1 MWYVI
6 YHHERTRLTD
16 NRCTTIDEEMTMS
29 AVASSLS
36 PATASPATTTADDT
50 LKQKTRDAGVVS
62 GGHLVAR
69 ALKNEGV
76 DTIFTLCGGHIID
89 IYDGCVDEGIRII
102 DVRHE
107 QVAAHAADGYARQT
121 GKLGCVVTT
130 AGPGCMNAVT
140 GIATAFRSES
150 PVLHIGGQG
159 ALTQHKMGSLQDL
172 PHVDIM
178 APITKF
184 SASVPS
190 TERVADMISMAAR
203 ECFNGAPGP
212 SYLEIP
218 RDVLDREV
226 DLARAVI
233 PQPGHY
239 RASTKSI
246 GDPRDIEKLADILVD
261 AERPAILYGQQVWT
275 ARGHEEAI
283 ALLRGLEIPG
293 YFNGASRGLLPP
305 GDPHHFDRTRSQ
317 AFANADVLIVV
328 GTPFDFRMG
337 YGRRISK
344 DLTLVQIDMD
354 YRTVGKNRDID
365 LGLVGDPGAILAAV
379 LQAASGRIKDD
390 KRQARRKWMAQLRD
404 AEASAT
410 EKLMPLFRSDNAPIH
425 PYRVAYELN
434 EFLSDDTVY
443 IGDGGDVVTISAQA
457 VRPRRPGQWMDPGA
471 LGSLGVGTGF
481 ALAAKLAHPRKE
493 VLCYY
498 GDGSFGMTAFDMET
512 ANRFGAPYL
521 AVIGNNSAMNQI
533 RYGQLAKYGEERG
546 NVGNLLGDVPFSKF
560 AEMLGGYGEEVRDP
574 ARIAGA
580 LQRARE
586 AIARTG
592 RSAVVNIWVDPRE
605 YAPGTKNQ
613 TMYK

>member
-1 MWYVI
+1 
-6 YHHERTRLTD
+6 
-16 NRCTTIDEEMTMS
+16 MS
-29 AVASSLS
+29 TKAADVRS
-36 PATASPATTTADDT
+36 TTTAEDT
-50 LKQKTRDAGVVS
+50 LKQKTRDANVIS
-62 GGHLVAR
+62 GGHLVAK

-89 IYDGCVDEGIRII
+89 IYDGCIDEGIRII

-130 AGPGCMNAVT
+130 AGPGCTNAVT

-159 ALTQHKMGSLQDL
+159 ALSQHKMGSLQDL
-172 PHVDIM
+172 PHVDM
-178 APITKF
+178 MTPITKF
-184 SASVPS
+184 AATVPS
-190 TERVADMISMAAR
+190 TERVADMVSMAVR
-203 ECFNGAPGP
+203 EAFNGAPGP
-212 SYLEIP
+212 CYLEIP

-226 DLARAVI
+226 DLTKAVI
-233 PQPGHY
+233 PKPGHY

-246 GDPRDIEKLADILVD
+246 GDPRDIEKLADILVNS
-261 AERPAILYGQQVWT
+261 ERPAVLYGQQVWT
-275 ARGHEEAI
+275 ARGHNEAI
-283 ALLRGLEIPG
+283 ALLRGLDVPG

-305 GDPHHFDRTRSQ
+305 GDPHHFDRTRSN
-317 AFANADVLIVV
+317 AFAEADVILIV

-337 YGRRISK
+337 YGKRISSK
-344 DLTLVQIDMD
+344 LTLVQIDID
-354 YRTVGKNRDID
+354 YRTVGKNRDIS
-365 LGLVGDPGAILAAV
+365 LGLCGDPGAILAAV
-379 LQAASGRIKDD
+379 LQAASGRLKAD
-390 KRQARRKWMAQLRD
+390 KRQSRRDWMKKLTAAED
-404 AEASAT
+404 AAT
-410 EKLMPLFRSDNAPIH
+410 EKLMPLFKSNNTPIH

-434 EFLSDDTVY
+434 EFLADNTIY

-457 VRPRRPGQWMDPGA
+457 VRPRGPGQWMDPGA

-481 ALAAKLAHPRKE
+481 AIAAGLANPDKE

-512 ANRFGAPYL
+512 ANRFGVPYV

-546 NVGNLLGDVPFSKF
+546 AVGNLLGDVPFGKF

-574 ARIAGA
+574 AQIAPA
-580 LQRARE
+580 LRRARE
-586 AIARTG
+586 SVHRL
-592 RSAVVNIWVDPRE
+592 RRCAVINIWVDPRE

>member
-1 MWYVI
+1 ML
-6 YHHERTRLTD
+6 ET
-16 NRCTTIDEEMTMS
+16 
-29 AVASSLS
+29 
-36 PATASPATTTADDT
+36 ATKTSDSKGTTTAEDT
-50 LKQKTRDAGVVS
+50 LKRKSRDASVIS
-62 GGHLVAR
+62 GGHLVAK

-89 IYDGCVDEGIRII
+89 IYDGCIDEGIRII

-130 AGPGCMNAVT
+130 AGPGCTNAVT

-172 PHVDIM
+172 PHVDLM
-178 APITKF
+178 TPITKF
-184 SASVPS
+184 AANVPS

-203 ECFNGAPGP
+203 EAFNGAPGP
-212 SYLEIP
+212 VYLEIP

-226 DLARAVI
+226 EVSKAVV
-233 PQPGHY
+233 PKPGHY
-239 RASTKSI
+239 RASTRSL
-246 GDPRDIEKLADILVD
+246 GDPRDIEKLADLLVNS
-261 AERPAILYGQQVWT
+261 ERPAILYGQQVWA

-283 ALLRGLEIPG
+283 ALLRGLDIPG
-293 YFNGASRGLLPP
+293 YFNGGSRGLLPP
-305 GDPHHFDRTRSQ
+305 GDPHHFDRTRGN
-317 AFANADVLIVV
+317 AFSDADLILIV

-337 YGRRISK
+337 YGRRISTK
-344 DLTLVQIDMD
+344 AKLVQIDMD

-365 LGLVGDPGAILAAV
+365 LGLVGDPGAILGAV
-379 LQAASGRIKDD
+379 LQAASGRLKQD
-390 KRQARRKWMAQLRD
+390 KRQARQQWMKKLTD
-404 AEASAT
+404 AEAAAT
-410 EKLMPLFRSDNAPIH
+410 EKLMPLFKSNNTPIH

-434 EFLSDDTVY
+434 EFLAENTIY

-481 ALAAKLAHPRKE
+481 AIAAGLAHPRKE

-512 ANRFGAPYL
+512 ANRFGVPYI

-546 NVGNLLGDVPFSKF
+546 NVGNLLGDVPFGKF

-574 ARIAGA
+574 AQIAPA
-580 LQRARE
+580 LKRARE
-586 AIARTG
+586 SVQKLR
-592 RSAVVNIWVDPRE
+592 RSAVINIWVDPRE

>member
-1 MWYVI
+1 MLETTTKAA
-6 YHHERTRLTD
+6 ER
-16 NRCTTIDEEMTMS
+16 S
-29 AVASSLS
+29 
-36 PATASPATTTADDT
+36 ATTTAEDT
-50 LKQKTRDAGVVS
+50 LKAKSRDAGVVS
-62 GGHLVAR
+62 GGHLVAK

-89 IYDGCVDEGIRII
+89 IYDGCIDEGIRII

-121 GKLGCVVTT
+121 GRLGCVVTT
-130 AGPGCMNAVT
+130 AGPGCCNAVT

-172 PHVDIM
+172 PHVDM
-178 APITKF
+178 MSPITKF
-184 SASVPS
+184 AATVPS
-190 TERVADMISMAAR
+190 TERVADMVSMAAR
-203 ECFNGAPGP
+203 EAFNGAPGP
-212 SYLEIP
+212 VYLEIP

-226 DLARAVI
+226 DAAKAVV
-233 PQPGHY
+233 PKPGHY
-239 RASTKSI
+239 RASNYSV
-246 GDPRDIEKLADILVD
+246 GDPRDIEKLADILVNS
-261 AERPAILYGQQVWT
+261 ERPAVLYGQQVWT

-283 ALLRGLEIPG
+283 ALLRGLDIPG
-293 YFNGASRGLLPP
+293 YFNGGSRGLLPP
-305 GDPHHFDRTRSQ
+305 GDPHHFDRTRSN
-317 AFANADVLIVV
+317 AFADADVIVIV

-337 YGRRISK
+337 YGRRISNK
-344 DLTLVQIDMD
+344 LKLVQIDQD

-365 LGLVGDPGAILAAV
+365 LGLVGHPGAILGAV
-379 LQAASGRIKDD
+379 LQAAGGRLKKD
-390 KRQARRKWMAQLRD
+390 KRQARQQWMKRLTD
-404 AEASAT
+404 MEAAAT
-410 EKLMPLFRSDNAPIH
+410 EKLMPLFKSNNRPIH

-434 EFLSDDTVY
+434 EFLADNTIY

-481 ALAAKLAHPRKE
+481 AIAAGLAHPDKE

-498 GDGSFGMTAFDMET
+498 GDGSFGMTSFDMET
-512 ANRFGAPYL
+512 ANRFGVPYI

-533 RYGQLAKYGEERG
+533 RYGQIAKYGEERG
-546 NVGNLLGDVPFSKF
+546 NVGNLLGDVPFGKF
-560 AEMLGGYGEEVRDP
+560 AEMLGGYGEEVHDP
-574 ARIAGA
+574 GQIAGA

-586 AIARTG
+586 SVRRLK
-592 RSAVVNIWVDPRE
+592 RSAVINIWVDPRE

>member
-1 MWYVI
+1 M
-6 YHHERTRLTD
+6 
-16 NRCTTIDEEMTMS
+16 
-29 AVASSLS
+29 ASVNPVPTQMKSS
-36 PATASPATTTADDT
+36 TAEDT
-50 LKQKTRDAGVVS
+50 LQRKSRDAGVAS
-62 GGHLVAR
+62 GGHLVAK

-130 AGPGCMNAVT
+130 AGPGCTNAVT

-150 PVLHIGGQG
+150 PILHIGGQG

-172 PHVDIM
+172 PHVDLM
-178 APITKF
+178 TPITKF
-184 SASVPS
+184 AASVPS

-203 ECFNGAPGP
+203 EAFNGAPGP
-212 SYLEIP
+212 VYLEIP

-226 DLARAVI
+226 DVTKAVI
-233 PQPGHY
+233 PKPGHY

-246 GDPRDIEKLADILVD
+246 GDPNDIQKLADILVNS
-261 AERPAILYGQQVWT
+261 ERPAILYGQQVWT

-283 ALLRGLEIPG
+283 ALLRGLDIPG
-293 YFNGASRGLLPP
+293 YFNGGSRGLLPP
-305 GDPHHFDRTRSQ
+305 GDPHHFDRTRGN
-317 AFANADVLIVV
+317 AFAEADVILIV

-337 YGRRISK
+337 YGKRISNK
-344 DLTLVQIDMD
+344 LTLVQIDMD
-354 YRTVGKNRDID
+354 YRTVGKNRDIS
-365 LGLVGDPGAILAAV
+365 LGLVGDPGAILGAV
-379 LQAASGRIKDD
+379 LQAATGRIKHD
-390 KRQARRKWMAQLRD
+390 KRQLRQQWMKKLTD
-404 AEASAT
+404 AEVTAT
-410 EKLMPLFRSDNAPIH
+410 EKLMPLFKSNNTPIH

-434 EFLSDDTVY
+434 EFLADNTIY

-457 VRPRRPGQWMDPGA
+457 VRPRAPGQWMDPGA

-481 ALAAKLAHPRKE
+481 AIAAGLANPNKE

-512 ANRFGAPYL
+512 ANRFGVPYI

-533 RYGQLAKYGEERG
+533 RYGQLAKYGDQRG
-546 NVGNLLGDVPFSKF
+546 NVGNLLGDVPFGKF

-574 ARIAGA
+574 AQIAPA
-580 LQRARE
+580 LKRARE
-586 AIARTG
+586 SVHRLG
-592 RSAVVNIWVDPRE
+592 KSAVVNIWVDPRE

>member
-1 MWYVI
+1 ML
-6 YHHERTRLTD
+6 ETPTKSTD
-16 NRCTTIDEEMTMS
+16 NRG
-29 AVASSLS
+29 
-36 PATASPATTTADDT
+36 TTTAEDT
-50 LKQKTRDAGVVS
+50 LKRKSRDADVIS

-130 AGPGCMNAVT
+130 AGPGCTNAVT
-140 GIATAFRSES
+140 GVATAFRSES
-150 PVLHIGGQG
+150 PMIHIGGQG

-172 PHVDIM
+172 PHVDM
-178 APITKF
+178 MTPITKF
-184 SASVPS
+184 AATVPS
-190 TERVADMISMAAR
+190 TERVADMVAMAAR
-203 ECFNGAPGP
+203 EAYNGAPGP
-212 SYLEIP
+212 VYLEIP

-226 DLARAVI
+226 DVTKAIV
-233 PQPGHY
+233 PKPGHY
-239 RASTKSI
+239 RASSRSL
-246 GDPRDIEKLADILVD
+246 GDPSDIEKLADILVD
-261 AERPAILYGQQVWT
+261 SERPAILFGQQVWS
-275 ARGHEEAI
+275 ARGHDEAV
-283 ALLRGLEIPG
+283 ALLRGLDIPG
-293 YFNGASRGLLPP
+293 YFNGGSRGLLPP
-305 GDPHHFDRTRSQ
+305 GDPHHFDRTRGN
-317 AFANADVLIVV
+317 AFAEADVIVIV

-337 YGRRISK
+337 YGRRISTK
-344 DLTLVQIDMD
+344 LKLVQIDMD

-365 LGLVGDPGAILAAV
+365 LGLVGHPGASLGAV
-379 LQAASGRIKDD
+379 LQAASGRLKQD
-390 KRQARRKWMAQLRD
+390 KRQARQQWMKKLAA
-404 AEASAT
+404 AEEAAT
-410 EKLMPLFRSDNAPIH
+410 EKLMPLFKSNNTPIH

-434 EFLSDDTVY
+434 EFLADNTIY

-481 ALAAKLAHPRKE
+481 SIAAGLAHPNKE

-512 ANRFGAPYL
+512 ANRFGVPYI

-533 RYGQLAKYGEERG
+533 RYGQLAKYGEQRG
-546 NVGNLLGDVPFSKF
+546 NVGNLLGDVPFGKF

-574 ARIAGA
+574 AQIAPA
-580 LQRARE
+580 LRRARE
-586 AIARTG
+586 SVARL
-592 RSAVVNIWVDPRE
+592 RKSAVINIWVDPRE

>member
-1 MWYVI
+1 M
-6 YHHERTRLTD
+6 
-16 NRCTTIDEEMTMS
+16 
-29 AVASSLS
+29 
-36 PATASPATTTADDT
+36 ASPNPVPTPPKANTAEDT
-50 LKQKTRDAGVVS
+50 LQRKSREAGVVS
-62 GGHLVAR
+62 GGHLVAK

-130 AGPGCMNAVT
+130 AGPGCTNAIT

-172 PHVDIM
+172 PHVDILS
-178 APITKF
+178 PITKF
-184 SASVPS
+184 AASVPS

-203 ECFNGAPGP
+203 EAFNGAPGP
-212 SYLEIP
+212 VYLEIP

-226 DLARAVI
+226 DATKAII
-233 PQPGHY
+233 PKPGHY
-239 RASTKSI
+239 RASTRSV
-246 GDPRDIEKLADILVD
+246 GDPRDIERLADFLVD
-261 AERPAILYGQQVWT
+261 SERPAILYGQQVWT
-275 ARGHEEAI
+275 ARGHLEAV
-283 ALLRGLEIPG
+283 ALLRGLDIPG
-293 YFNGASRGLLPP
+293 YFNGGSRGLLPP
-305 GDPHHFDRTRSQ
+305 GDPHHFDRTRGN
-317 AFANADVLIVV
+317 AFADADVIVIV

-337 YGRRISK
+337 YGRRISTK
-344 DLTLVQIDMD
+344 LKLVQLDMD

-365 LGLVGDPGAILAAV
+365 LGLVGDPGAILGAV
-379 LQAASGRIKDD
+379 LQAASGRLKSD
-390 KRQARRKWMAQLRD
+390 KRQARREWMQKLTA
-404 AEASAT
+404 AEATAG
-410 EKLMPLFRSDNAPIH
+410 EKLLPLFKSNNTPIH

-434 EFLSDDTVY
+434 EFLADNTIY

-481 ALAAKLAHPRKE
+481 AIAAGLAHPDKE

-512 ANRFGAPYL
+512 ADRFGVPYI

-533 RYGQLAKYGEERG
+533 RYGQLAKYGEQRG
-546 NVGNLLGDVPFSKF
+546 NVGNLLGDVPFGKF

-574 ARIAGA
+574 AQIAPA
-580 LQRARE
+580 LKRARE
-586 AIARTG
+586 SVQRL
-592 RSAVVNIWVDPRE
+592 RKSAVINIWVDPRE

>member
-1 MWYVI
+1 MF
-6 YHHERTRLTD
+6 
-16 NRCTTIDEEMTMS
+16 MT
-29 AVASSLS
+29 VASLT
-36 PATASPATTTADDT
+36 PAAAPASTTAENT
-50 LKQKTRDAGVVS
+50 LQKKSRDAAVVS
-62 GGHLVAR
+62 GGHLVAK

-89 IYDGCVDEGIRII
+89 IYDGCIDEGIRII

-130 AGPGCMNAVT
+130 AGPGCTNAVT

-172 PHVDIM
+172 PHVDM
-178 APITKF
+178 MSPITKF
-184 SASVPS
+184 AATVPS

-203 ECFNGAPGP
+203 EAFSGAPGP
-212 SYLEIP
+212 VYLEIP

-226 DLARAVI
+226 DVTKAVV
-233 PQPGHY
+233 PRPGHY
-239 RASTKSI
+239 RASTRSL
-246 GDPRDIEKLADILVD
+246 GDPRDIEKLADILVNS
-261 AERPAILYGQQVWT
+261 ERPAILYGQQVWA

-283 ALLRGLEIPG
+283 ALLRGLDIPG

-305 GDPHHFDRTRSQ
+305 GDPHHFDRTRGQ
-317 AFANADVLIVV
+317 AFTDADVIVIV

-337 YGRRISK
+337 YGRRIGTRLK
-344 DLTLVQIDMD
+344 LVQIDMD

-365 LGLVGDPGAILAAV
+365 LGLVGDPGAILGAV
-379 LQAASGRIKDD
+379 LQAAGGRLKQD
-390 KRQARRKWMAQLRD
+390 KRQARQQWMKRLSA
-404 AEASAT
+404 AESAAT
-410 EKLMPLFRSDNAPIH
+410 DKLMPLFKSNNTPIH
-425 PYRVAYELN
+425 PYRVAWELN
-434 EFLSDDTVY
+434 EFLADNTIY

-457 VRPRRPGQWMDPGA
+457 VRPHRPGQWMDPGA

-481 ALAAKLAHPRKE
+481 AIAAGLAHPDKE

-512 ANRFGAPYL
+512 ANRFGVPYI
-521 AVIGNNSAMNQI
+521 AVVGNNSAMNQI

-546 NVGNLLGDVPFSKF
+546 NVGNLLGDVPFGKF

-574 ARIAGA
+574 AQIAPA
-580 LQRARE
+580 LKRARE
-586 AIARTG
+586 SVQRLK
-592 RSAVVNIWVDPRE
+592 RSAVINIWVDPRE

>member
-1 MWYVI
+1 M
-6 YHHERTRLTD
+6 
-16 NRCTTIDEEMTMS
+16 
-29 AVASSLS
+29 AVNPNVS
-36 PATASPATTTADDT
+36 PIKSTTADDT
-50 LKQKTRDAGVVS
+50 LQRKSREAGILS
-62 GGHLVAR
+62 GGHLVAK

-130 AGPGCMNAVT
+130 AGPGCTNAVT
-140 GIATAFRSES
+140 GVATAFRSES
-150 PVLHIGGQG
+150 PILHIGGQG
-159 ALTQHKMGSLQDL
+159 ALGQHKMGSLQDL
-172 PHVDIM
+172 PHVDLM
-178 APITKF
+178 TPITKF
-184 SASVPS
+184 AASVSS

-203 ECFNGAPGP
+203 EAFNGAPGP
-212 SYLEIP
+212 AYLEIP

-226 DLARAVI
+226 ELSKAVV
-233 PQPGHY
+233 PAPGHY

-246 GDPRDIEKLADILVD
+246 GDPADIEALADLLVNS
-261 AERPAILYGQQVWT
+261 ERPAILFGQQVWQ
-275 ARGHEEAI
+275 ARGHKEAVE
-283 ALLRGLEIPG
+283 LLRGLDIPG

-317 AFANADVLIVV
+317 AFAGADVLVIV

-337 YGRRISK
+337 YGKRISK
-344 DLTLVQIDMD
+344 DLKLVQIDMD
-354 YRTVGKNRDID
+354 YRTVGKNRDIS

-379 LQAASGRIKDD
+379 LNAAKGRLKND
-390 KRQARRKWMAQLRD
+390 KRQLRQQWLKTLSN
-404 AEASAT
+404 AEKVAT
-410 EKLMPLFRSDNAPIH
+410 EKLMPLFKSDNQPIH
-425 PYRVAYELN
+425 PYRVAWELN
-434 EFLSDDTVY
+434 EFLGEDTIF

-457 VRPRRPGQWMDPGA
+457 VRPRNPGQWMDPGA

-481 ALAAKLAHPRKE
+481 ALAAGLANPKKE

-512 ANRFGAPYL
+512 ANRFGVPYL

-533 RYGQLAKYGEERG
+533 RYGQLAKYGDERG
-546 NVGNLLGDVPFSKF
+546 NVGNLLSDVPFGKF

-574 ARIAGA
+574 SQIAGA
-580 LQRARE
+580 LQRGRE
-586 AIARTG
+586 AIAKTRK
-592 RSAVVNIWVDPRE
+592 SAVINIWVDPRE

>member
-1 MWYVI
+1 MATV
-6 YHHERTRLTD
+6 
-16 NRCTTIDEEMTMS
+16 N
-29 AVASSLS
+29 
-36 PATASPATTTADDT
+36 PAQTQKTTTADDT
-50 LKQKTRDAGVVS
+50 LQRKSRDSSVIS
-62 GGHLVAR
+62 GGHLVAK
-69 ALKNEGV
+69 ALKSEGV

-130 AGPGCMNAVT
+130 AGPGCTNAVT
-140 GIATAFRSES
+140 GVATAFRSES
-150 PVLHIGGQG
+150 PILHIGGQG

-172 PHVDIM
+172 PHVDLM
-178 APITKF
+178 TPITKF
-184 SASVPS
+184 AASVPS

-203 ECFNGAPGP
+203 EAFNGAPGP
-212 SYLEIP
+212 VYLEIP

-226 DLARAVI
+226 DVSKAVL
-233 PQPGHY
+233 PQAGKY

-246 GDPRDIEKLADILVD
+246 GDPRDIEKLADLLVN

-275 ARGHEEAI
+275 GRGHNEAI
-283 ALLRGLEIPG
+283 ALLRGLDIPG

-305 GDPHHFDRTRSQ
+305 GDPHHFDRTRTQ
-317 AFANADVLIVV
+317 AFAKSDVLVIV

-337 YGRRISK
+337 YGKRISK
-344 DLTLVQIDMD
+344 DLKLVQIDMD

-365 LGLVGDPGAILAAV
+365 LGLVGDPGAILGAV
-379 LQAASGRIKDD
+379 LQAAGGRIKGD
-390 KRQARRKWMAQLRD
+390 KRQLRQQWLEELTA
-404 AEASAT
+404 AESAAA
-410 EKLMPLFRSDNAPIH
+410 EKLMPLFKSNSVPIH
-425 PYRVAYELN
+425 PYRVAWELN
-434 EFLSDDTVY
+434 EFLEDNTVY

-457 VRPRRPGQWMDPGA
+457 VRPRGPGQWMDPGA

-481 ALAAKLAHPRKE
+481 AIAAGLAHPSKE
-493 VLCYY
+493 ILCYY

-512 ANRFGAPYL
+512 ANRFGVPYL

-533 RYGQLAKYGEERG
+533 RYGQLAKYGEQRG
-546 NVGNLLGDVPFSKF
+546 SVGNLLGDVPFGKF

-574 ARIAGA
+574 GQIAPA
-580 LQRARE
+580 LRRARE
-586 AIARTG
+586 SIHKLG
-592 RSAVVNIWVDPRE
+592 KSAVVNIWVDPRE

>member
-1 MWYVI
+1 
-6 YHHERTRLTD
+6 
-16 NRCTTIDEEMTMS
+16 MS
-29 AVASSLS
+29 AVAPTRPES
-36 PATASPATTTADDT
+36 TTAEDT
-50 LKQKTRDAGVVS
+50 LKQKTRDAGVIS

-130 AGPGCMNAVT
+130 AGPGCTNAVT
-140 GIATAFRSES
+140 GVATAFRSES
-150 PVLHIGGQG
+150 PIIHIGGQG
-159 ALTQHKMGSLQDL
+159 ALSQHKMGSLQDL
-172 PHVDIM
+172 PHVDM
-178 APITKF
+178 MSAITKF
-184 SASVPS
+184 AATIPS

-212 SYLEIP
+212 AYLEIP

-226 DLARAVI
+226 DVSRAVI
-233 PQPGHY
+233 PRPGHY
-239 RASTKSI
+239 RASTRSI
-246 GDPRDIEKLADILVD
+246 GDPRDIERLADVLVN

-283 ALLRGLEIPG
+283 ALLKGLDIPG

-305 GDPHHFDRTRSQ
+305 GDPHHFDRTRTQ
-317 AFANADVLIVV
+317 AFANADVLIIV

-337 YGRRISK
+337 YGKRISK
-344 DLTLVQIDMD
+344 ELTLVQIDMD
-354 YRTVGKNRDID
+354 YRTVGKNREID
-365 LGLVGDPGAILAAV
+365 LGLVGDPGAILGAV
-379 LQAASGRIKDD
+379 LQAASGRIKND
-390 KRQARRKWMAQLRD
+390 KRQARQKWMGQLTE
-404 AEASAT
+404 AEAVAA
-410 EKLMPLFRSDNAPIH
+410 EKLMPLFRSENTPIH

-481 ALAAKLAHPRKE
+481 AIAAGLANPDKE
-493 VLCYY
+493 ILCYY

-512 ANRFGAPYL
+512 ANRFGVPYL

-546 NVGNLLGDVPFSKF
+546 NVGNLLSDVPFSKF

-574 ARIAGA
+574 GKIAGA
-580 LQRARE
+580 LQRGRE
-586 AIARTG
+586 AVQRTG
-592 RSAVVNIWVDPRE
+592 KSAVINIWVDPRE